1 MAKSKLITSDN
12 EVQDDLASLLA
23 DNLNKKFKSSNYK
36 VAYFLEGDT
45 DAPSEV
51 SEWISTG
58 STMLDLAISNRP
70 NGGLPVGRIIEI
82 TGLEASGKS
91 LLAAHALADTQ
102 KKGGL
107 AVYIDTENAISREFL
122 EAIGVNL
129 KDMLYVPLETV
140 EDIFDAMD
148 TIVESVRKSSKS
160 RIVTIVV
167 DSIAGASTKQE
178 MAADYDKDGWATS
191 KAIILSKAMRKITN
205 FVGRE
210 RICLI
215 FTNQLRTR
223 LGVTFGDQW
232 CVDPFTTKI
241 KIRYQH
247 IEEELTLAELSE
259 RFLLNNDFTTPEVY
273 DIQDLGIE
281 VLTQDT
287 NGNEI
292 YKPILNFVVKHE
304 VPEYYS
310 DGKLN
315 GTPHHRIIE
324 DGKEIHLKDHPDFKL
339 IKSSMKV
346 VDIEVAELHT
356 YLANGRLNHNTTSGG
371 KAIAFHSS
379 VRLRLKSIG
388 QIKLAKSV
396 DKPEAV
402 VGITTRAQVV
412 KNRMGPPLRSVDY
425 DIYFDS
431 GIDNYGSWLLM
442 LKNFNL
448 VSQSGAWYSY
458 TNTDTGEVI
467 KFQSKDFK
475 SKLID
480 DPELKDQVY
489 RSICDKYILTY
500 KVGDDYGIDDIEVE
514 TDFTA
519 EES

>member
-1 MAKSKLITSDN
+1 MAKRTAVA
-12 EVQDDLASLLA
+12 EGAVADDLANVLA
-23 DNLNKKFKSSNYK
+23 DNLNKKFKGSNYK

-51 SEWISTG
+51 AEWISTG

-122 EAIGVNL
+122 EAIGINL

-140 EDIFDAMD
+140 EDIFEA
-148 TIVESVRKSSKS
+148 IESVIESIRKSSKN
-160 RIVTIVV
+160 RLVTIVV
-167 DSIAGASTKQE
+167 DSVAGASTKVE
-178 MAADYDKDGWATS
+178 MSADYDKDGWATS

-232 CVDPFTTKI
+232 
-241 KIRYQH
+241 
-247 IEEELTLAELSE
+247 
-259 RFLLNNDFTTPEVY
+259 
-273 DIQDLGIE
+273 
-281 VLTQDT
+281 
-287 NGNEI
+287 
-292 YKPILNFVVKHE
+292 
-304 VPEYYS
+304 
-310 DGKLN
+310 
-315 GTPHHRIIE
+315 
-324 DGKEIHLKDHPDFKL
+324 
-339 IKSSMKV
+339 
-346 VDIEVAELHT
+346 
-356 YLANGRLNHNTTSGG
+356 TTSGG

-379 VRLRLKSIG
+379 VRLRLKSVG
-388 QIKLAKSV
+388 QIKLAKSA

-412 KNRMGPPLRSVDY
+412 KNRMGPPLRTVDY

-431 GIDNYGSWLLM
+431 GIDDYGSWLTLM
-442 LKNFNL
+442 KNYGL
-448 VSQSGAWYSY
+448 VDQAGAWYTY
-458 TNTDTGEVI
+458 TNTDTGEIV
-467 KFQSKDFK
+467 KFLSKDFK

-480 DPELKDQVY
+480 NVEMKEQVY
-489 RSICDKYILTY
+489 KSICEKYILNY
-500 KVGDDYGIDDIEVE
+500 RAGEDFGIDDIEIE
-514 TDFTA
+514 EDFEG

>member
-1 MAKSKLITSDN
+1 MAKSKTTVD
-12 EVQDDLASLLA
+12 EAQVQDDLASVLA

-51 SEWISTG
+51 TEWVSTG

-129 KDMLYVPLETV
+129 KDMLYVPLETI

-148 TIVESVRKSSKS
+148 SIVESVRKSSKS

-167 DSIAGASTKQE
+167 DSVAGASTKQE

-232 CVDPFTTKI
+232 
-241 KIRYQH
+241 
-247 IEEELTLAELSE
+247 
-259 RFLLNNDFTTPEVY
+259 
-273 DIQDLGIE
+273 
-281 VLTQDT
+281 
-287 NGNEI
+287 
-292 YKPILNFVVKHE
+292 
-304 VPEYYS
+304 
-310 DGKLN
+310 
-315 GTPHHRIIE
+315 
-324 DGKEIHLKDHPDFKL
+324 
-339 IKSSMKV
+339 
-346 VDIEVAELHT
+346 
-356 YLANGRLNHNTTSGG
+356 TTSGG

-379 VRLRLKSIG
+379 VRLRLKSVG
-388 QIKLAKSV
+388 QIKLAKSA

-431 GIDNYGSWLLM
+431 GIDDFGSWLTM
-442 LKNFNL
+442 MKNYGL
-448 VSQSGAWYSY
+448 VSQSGAWYTY
-458 TNTDTGEVI
+458 TNTETGEVV

-475 SKLID
+475 AKLID
-480 DPELKDQVY
+480 DVEMKEQVY
-489 RSICDKYILTY
+489 KTICEKYILNY
-500 KVGDDYGIDDIEVE
+500 KAGEDFGIDDIQVDSEFE
-514 TDFTA
+514 G

>member
-1 MAKSKLITSDN
+1 MAKKTVVDESQM
-12 EVQDDLASLLA
+12 QDDLASVLA

-45 DAPSEV
+45 DAPSDVNEC
-51 SEWISTG
+51 ISTG

-107 AVYIDTENAISREFL
+107 AVYIDTENAVSREFL

-129 KDMLYVPLETV
+129 KDMLYVPLETI

-148 TIVESVRKSSKS
+148 SIVESVRKNSKS

-167 DSIAGASTKQE
+167 DSVAGASTKQE

-232 CVDPFTTKI
+232 
-241 KIRYQH
+241 
-247 IEEELTLAELSE
+247 
-259 RFLLNNDFTTPEVY
+259 
-273 DIQDLGIE
+273 
-281 VLTQDT
+281 
-287 NGNEI
+287 
-292 YKPILNFVVKHE
+292 
-304 VPEYYS
+304 
-310 DGKLN
+310 
-315 GTPHHRIIE
+315 
-324 DGKEIHLKDHPDFKL
+324 
-339 IKSSMKV
+339 
-346 VDIEVAELHT
+346 
-356 YLANGRLNHNTTSGG
+356 TTSGG
-371 KAIAFHSS
+371 KAIAFHAS
-379 VRLRLKSIG
+379 VRLRLKSVG
-388 QIKLAKSV
+388 QIKIAKSA
-396 DKPEAV
+396 DQPEAV
-402 VGITTRAQVV
+402 IGATTRAQVV
-412 KNRMGPPLRSVDY
+412 KNRMGPPLRTVDY
-425 DIYFDS
+425 DIYYDS
-431 GIDNYGSWLLM
+431 GIDDFGSWLTM
-442 LKNFNL
+442 MKNFNL
-448 VSQSGAWYSY
+448 VTQAGAWYTY
-458 TNTDTGEVI
+458 TNTDTGEII

-475 SKLID
+475 SKLMD
-480 DPELKDQVY
+480 DPEMKAQVY
-489 RSICDKYILTY
+489 KTICEKYILNY
-500 KVGDDYGIDDIEVE
+500 KAGEDFGIDDITVE
-514 TDFTA
+514 SEFDG

>member
-1 MAKSKLITSDN
+1 MAKKTVVDESQM
-12 EVQDDLASLLA
+12 QDDLASVLA

-45 DAPSEV
+45 DAPSDV
-51 SEWISTG
+51 NEWISTG

-107 AVYIDTENAISREFL
+107 AVYIDTENAVSREFL

-129 KDMLYVPLETV
+129 KDMLYVPLETI

-148 TIVESVRKSSKS
+148 SIVESVRKNSKS

-167 DSIAGASTKQE
+167 DSVAGASTKQE

-232 CVDPFTTKI
+232 
-241 KIRYQH
+241 
-247 IEEELTLAELSE
+247 
-259 RFLLNNDFTTPEVY
+259 
-273 DIQDLGIE
+273 
-281 VLTQDT
+281 
-287 NGNEI
+287 
-292 YKPILNFVVKHE
+292 
-304 VPEYYS
+304 
-310 DGKLN
+310 
-315 GTPHHRIIE
+315 
-324 DGKEIHLKDHPDFKL
+324 
-339 IKSSMKV
+339 
-346 VDIEVAELHT
+346 
-356 YLANGRLNHNTTSGG
+356 TTSGG
-371 KAIAFHSS
+371 KAIAFHAS
-379 VRLRLKSIG
+379 VRLRLKSVG
-388 QIKLAKSV
+388 QIKIAKSA
-396 DKPEAV
+396 DQPEAV
-402 VGITTRAQVV
+402 IGATTRAQVV
-412 KNRMGPPLRSVDY
+412 KNRMGPPLRTVDY
-425 DIYFDS
+425 DIYYDS
-431 GIDNYGSWLLM
+431 GIDDFGSWLTM
-442 LKNFNL
+442 MKNFNL
-448 VSQSGAWYSY
+448 VTQAGAWYTY
-458 TNTDTGEVI
+458 TNTDTGEVV

-475 SKLID
+475 SKIID
-480 DPELKDQVY
+480 DVDMKEQVY
-489 RSICDKYILTY
+489 KTICDKYILNY
-500 KVGDDYGIDDIEVE
+500 KAGEDFGIDDITVDTEFE
-514 TDFTA
+514 G

>member
-1 MAKSKLITSDN
+1 MAKKTKTVDEAEL
-12 EVQDDLASLLA
+12 QDSLANVLA
-23 DNLNKKFKSSNYK
+23 DNLNKKFKSSDYK
-36 VAYFLEGDT
+36 VAYFLEGDSGS
-45 DAPSEV
+45 PSDV
-51 SEWISTG
+51 DEWISTG

-122 EAIGVNL
+122 EAIGINL

-140 EDIFDAMD
+140 EDIFDAID
-148 TIVESVRKSSKS
+148 SIVESIRKNSKN
-160 RIVTIVV
+160 RLVTIVV
-167 DSIAGASTKQE
+167 DSVAGASTKQE

-223 LGVTFGDQW
+223 LGVSFGDQW
-232 CVDPFTTKI
+232 
-241 KIRYQH
+241 
-247 IEEELTLAELSE
+247 
-259 RFLLNNDFTTPEVY
+259 
-273 DIQDLGIE
+273 
-281 VLTQDT
+281 
-287 NGNEI
+287 
-292 YKPILNFVVKHE
+292 
-304 VPEYYS
+304 
-310 DGKLN
+310 
-315 GTPHHRIIE
+315 
-324 DGKEIHLKDHPDFKL
+324 
-339 IKSSMKV
+339 
-346 VDIEVAELHT
+346 
-356 YLANGRLNHNTTSGG
+356 TTSGG

-379 VRLRLKSIG
+379 VRLRLKSVG
-388 QIKLAKSV
+388 QIKLAKSI
-396 DKPEAV
+396 DAPEAV

-425 DIYFDS
+425 EIYFDS
-431 GIDNYGSWLLM
+431 GIDDYGSWLTM
-442 LKNFNL
+442 MKNFNL
-448 VSQSGAWYSY
+448 VTQAGAWYTY
-458 TNTDTGEVI
+458 TNTDTGEIV

-480 DPELKDQVY
+480 DPEMKEQVY
-489 RSICDKYILTY
+489 KTICEKYILNY
-500 KVGDDYGIDDIEVE
+500 KAGDDFGIDDIEIE
-514 TDFTA
+514 TEFDS

>member
-1 MAKSKLITSDN
+1 MAKSKTAVNDG
-12 EVQDDLASLLA
+12 EVQDDLASVLA

-70 NGGLPVGRIIEI
+70 HGGLPVGRIIEI

-102 KKGGL
+102 RKGGL

-129 KDMLYVPLETV
+129 KDMLYVPLETI

-148 TIVESVRKSSKS
+148 SVVESVRKSSKS

-167 DSIAGASTKQE
+167 DSVAGASTKQE

-232 CVDPFTTKI
+232 
-241 KIRYQH
+241 
-247 IEEELTLAELSE
+247 
-259 RFLLNNDFTTPEVY
+259 
-273 DIQDLGIE
+273 
-281 VLTQDT
+281 
-287 NGNEI
+287 
-292 YKPILNFVVKHE
+292 
-304 VPEYYS
+304 
-310 DGKLN
+310 
-315 GTPHHRIIE
+315 
-324 DGKEIHLKDHPDFKL
+324 
-339 IKSSMKV
+339 
-346 VDIEVAELHT
+346 
-356 YLANGRLNHNTTSGG
+356 TTSGG

-379 VRLRLKSIG
+379 VRLRLKSVG
-388 QIKLAKSV
+388 QIKLAKSA

-431 GIDNYGSWLLM
+431 GIDDYGSWLTM
-442 LKNFNL
+442 MKNYNL
-448 VSQSGAWYSY
+448 VSQAGAWYTY
-458 TNTDTGEVI
+458 TNTDTGEIV

-480 DPELKDQVY
+480 DPEMKEQVY
-489 RSICDKYILTY
+489 KTICEKYILNY
-500 KVGDDYGIDDIEVE
+500 KAGDDFGIDDIEIE
-514 TDFTA
+514 TDFDG

>member
-1 MAKSKLITSDN
+1 MAKSKATV
-12 EVQDDLASLLA
+12 EEGKVQDDLASVLA

-36 VAYFLEGDT
+36 VAYFLEGDSE
-45 DAPSEV
+45 APNDV

-70 NGGLPVGRIIEI
+70 HGGLPVGRIIEI

-102 KKGGL
+102 RKGGL
-107 AVYIDTENAISREFL
+107 AVYIDTENAVSREFL

-129 KDMLYVPLETV
+129 KDMLYVPLETI

-148 TIVESVRKSSKS
+148 SIVESVRKNSRS

-167 DSIAGASTKQE
+167 DSVAGASTKTE

-223 LGVTFGDQW
+223 LGVSFGDQW
-232 CVDPFTTKI
+232 
-241 KIRYQH
+241 
-247 IEEELTLAELSE
+247 
-259 RFLLNNDFTTPEVY
+259 
-273 DIQDLGIE
+273 
-281 VLTQDT
+281 
-287 NGNEI
+287 
-292 YKPILNFVVKHE
+292 
-304 VPEYYS
+304 
-310 DGKLN
+310 
-315 GTPHHRIIE
+315 
-324 DGKEIHLKDHPDFKL
+324 
-339 IKSSMKV
+339 
-346 VDIEVAELHT
+346 
-356 YLANGRLNHNTTSGG
+356 TTSGG

-388 QIKLAKSV
+388 QIKIAKSS
-396 DKPEAV
+396 DQPEAI

-431 GIDNYGSWLLM
+431 GIDDYGSWLTM
-442 LKNFNL
+442 LKNYNL
-448 VSQSGAWYSY
+448 VTQAGAWYTY
-458 TNTDTGEVI
+458 TNTDTGEVV

-480 DPELKDQVY
+480 DPEMKEQVY
-489 RSICDKYILTY
+489 KTICEKYILNY
-500 KVGDDYGIDDIEVE
+500 KAGEDFGIDDIQVE
-514 TDFTA
+514 AEFEG

>member
-1 MAKSKLITSDN
+1 MAKKQTIENDGQ
-12 EVQDDLASLLA
+12 VQDDLASVLA
-23 DNLNKKFKSSNYK
+23 ENLNKKFKSSNYK
-36 VAYFLEGDT
+36 VAYFLEGDS
-45 DAPSEV
+45 DSPSEV

-58 STMLDLAISNRP
+58 SSMLDLAISNRP
-70 NGGLPVGRIIEI
+70 HGGLPVGRIIEI

-122 EAIGVNL
+122 ESIGVNL
-129 KDMLYVPLETV
+129 KDMLYVPLDTI

-148 TIVESVRKSSKS
+148 SIVESVRKSSKS

-167 DSIAGASTKQE
+167 DSVAGASTKQE

-232 CVDPFTTKI
+232 
-241 KIRYQH
+241 
-247 IEEELTLAELSE
+247 
-259 RFLLNNDFTTPEVY
+259 
-273 DIQDLGIE
+273 
-281 VLTQDT
+281 
-287 NGNEI
+287 
-292 YKPILNFVVKHE
+292 
-304 VPEYYS
+304 
-310 DGKLN
+310 
-315 GTPHHRIIE
+315 
-324 DGKEIHLKDHPDFKL
+324 
-339 IKSSMKV
+339 
-346 VDIEVAELHT
+346 
-356 YLANGRLNHNTTSGG
+356 TTSGG

-379 VRLRLKSIG
+379 VRLRLKSVG
-388 QIKLAKSV
+388 QIKLAKSA
-396 DKPEAV
+396 DAPEAV
-402 VGITTRAQVV
+402 VGITTRAQVI
-412 KNRMGPPLRSVDY
+412 KNRMGPPLRTVDY

-431 GIDNYGSWLLM
+431 GIDDFGSWLTM
-442 LKNFNL
+442 MKNYNL
-448 VSQSGAWYSY
+448 VTQAGAWYTY
-458 TNTDTGEVI
+458 TNTETGEVV

-480 DPELKDQVY
+480 DPEMKEQVY
-489 RSICDKYILTY
+489 KSICEKYILNY
-500 KVGDDYGIDDIEVE
+500 KAGEDFGVDDIEIDTE
-514 TDFTA
+514 FEG

>member
-1 MAKSKLITSDN
+1 MAKRTAVA
-12 EVQDDLASLLA
+12 EGAVADDLANVLA
-23 DNLNKKFKSSNYK
+23 DNLNKKFKGSNYK

-70 NGGLPVGRIIEI
+70 NGGLPVGTIIEI

-122 EAIGVNL
+122 EAIGINL

-140 EDIFDAMD
+140 EDIFEA
-148 TIVESVRKSSKS
+148 IESVIESIRKSSKN
-160 RIVTIVV
+160 RLVTIVV
-167 DSIAGASTKQE
+167 DSVAGASTKVE
-178 MAADYDKDGWATS
+178 MSADYDKDGWATS

-232 CVDPFTTKI
+232 
-241 KIRYQH
+241 
-247 IEEELTLAELSE
+247 
-259 RFLLNNDFTTPEVY
+259 
-273 DIQDLGIE
+273 
-281 VLTQDT
+281 
-287 NGNEI
+287 
-292 YKPILNFVVKHE
+292 
-304 VPEYYS
+304 
-310 DGKLN
+310 
-315 GTPHHRIIE
+315 
-324 DGKEIHLKDHPDFKL
+324 
-339 IKSSMKV
+339 
-346 VDIEVAELHT
+346 
-356 YLANGRLNHNTTSGG
+356 TTSGG

-379 VRLRLKSIG
+379 VRLRLKSVG
-388 QIKLAKSV
+388 QIKLAKSA

-412 KNRMGPPLRSVDY
+412 KNRMGPPLRTVDY

-431 GIDNYGSWLLM
+431 VFDDYGSWLTLM
-442 LKNFNL
+442 KNYGL
-448 VSQSGAWYSY
+448 VDQAGAWYTY
-458 TNTDTGEVI
+458 TNTDTGEIV
-467 KFQSKDFK
+467 KFLSKDFK

-480 DPELKDQVY
+480 NVEMKEQVY
-489 RSICDKYILTY
+489 KSICEKYILNY
-500 KVGDDYGIDDIEVE
+500 RAGEDFGIDDIEIE
-514 TDFTA
+514 EDFEG